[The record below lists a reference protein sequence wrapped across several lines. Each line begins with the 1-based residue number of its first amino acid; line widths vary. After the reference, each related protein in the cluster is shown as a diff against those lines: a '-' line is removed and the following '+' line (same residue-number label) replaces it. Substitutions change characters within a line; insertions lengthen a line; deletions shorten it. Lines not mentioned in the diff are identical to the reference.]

1 MRGWTAQVKEKYGE
15 AERETGR
22 RETPEETGLNLQDSA
37 IILNLDSI
45 QRTKDV
51 FVIAE
56 YSQPLR
62 NSSPIN

>member
-1 MRGWTAQVKEKYGE
+1 MGKQRSR
-15 AERETGR
+15 ERKR
-22 RETPEETGLNLQDSA
+22 DSA
-37 IILNLDSI
+37 RNRAQSFRILYHALKSLGSI
-45 QRTKDV
+45 QRTRDV

>member
-1 MRGWTAQVKEKYGE
+1 MKEKYGE
-15 AERETGR
+15 AERVR
-22 RETPEETGLNLQDSA
+22 DRKRDSEGNRA
-37 IILNLDSI
+37 QSCRILYHALKSLDSI

-51 FVIAE
+51 FVIVE